1 MCYICKMKQFVIIIL
16 SIILLSACGNR
27 EHMQFEKLK
36 QIDSLA
42 ESQPDSAVAIIK
54 IINRD
59 TLLGNDNKYY
69 FDLLEIRSN
78 DKAYIAHTSDSA
90 ILSVINYFENHDFN
104 DLLPVAYYYGGRV
117 YSDLGDAPQALE
129 YFHKALDCPNINS
142 HTMAVAYAQIAGIY
156 NEQKVFDLAIPAYKK
171 AIELN
176 SKNNNYN
183 GIIYNTQGLGNIYSK
198 KEEEDS
204 ALILYNEALKLAEK
218 IKNTKLSNSLRL
230 SIGKFHINKNNYVD
244 AYDILSSVQS
254 NQLREDSI
262 VITNTF
268 AHLYYRLNNVDS
280 TIYYCSKLIKSQS
293 LNAQLNGYNILANL
307 HIHNNQTKD
316 AYDAIVMSTR
326 LSDSIRK
333 INTPYEIRQ
342 LSSIYNYQIRER
354 ENNKLKQEAQEY
366 EIKIIYLCGSIIIV
380 IFISL
385 IAIIFIRKRKRIIKL
400 KLQNVE
406 MLLKQSND
414 FSENTIAKNKEK
426 ISQLESQIKSINSE
440 NTSLIQE
447 LKIQK
452 KLLELNNE
460 KAIIYKN
467 QKNDA
472 ILVFNNDTFVKEVH
486 NRLKNAP
493 EGKNI
498 LSEKEWNTLIDKINN
513 LFPAFVDTLHNL
525 PFKFNS
531 YEFRVSILLKTQFTP
546 KEIARLTNHTDAS
559 VSMTRARLH
568 KKLTNT
574 NSHASDWDKFINS
587 I

>member
-1 MCYICKMKQFVIIIL
+1 MKQLVIIIL
-16 SIILLSACGNR
+16 SILLLSACRNR
-27 EHMQFEKLK
+27 EHVQFEKL
-36 QIDSLA
+36 QHIDSIA
-42 ESQPDSAVAIIK
+42 EINADSAVAMIK
-54 IINRD
+54 IINRN

-230 SIGKFHINKNNYVD
+230 SIGIFHINKNNYVD

-307 HIHNNQTKD
+307 HMHNNQTKD

-342 LSSIYNYQIRER
+342 LSAIYNYQIRER
-354 ENNKLKQEAQEY
+354 ENNKLKQKAQKHSLY
-366 EIKIIYLCGSIIIV
+366 LYITISGICILVLLLFIFHQQSRQKIHKKQQLIDNYAETILELRDSINSNASSHSVIINELFEGRFSILNDIGNTFADLSGSITDQKLLYKEVKEIISRFENPKTLTELEQIINRYKNNLMQKFRDDYPSLSNDEYQQV
-380 IFISL
+380 CYHYAGFSPKFISL
-385 IAIIFIRKRKRIIKL
+385 LMHQKFPTIYKRRTRI
-400 KLQNVE
+400 
-406 MLLKQSND
+406 
-414 FSENTIAKNKEK
+414 KEK
-426 ISQLESQIKSINSE
+426 I
-440 NTSLIQE
+440 
-447 LKIQK
+447 
-452 KLLELNNE
+452 
-460 KAIIYKN
+460 
-467 QKNDA
+467 
-472 ILVFNNDTFVKEVH
+472 
-486 NRLKNAP
+486 
-493 EGKNI
+493 
-498 LSEKEWNTLIDKINN
+498 
-513 LFPAFVDTLHNL
+513 
-525 PFKFNS
+525 
-531 YEFRVSILLKTQFTP
+531 
-546 KEIARLTNHTDAS
+546 
-559 VSMTRARLH
+559 M
-568 KKLTNT
+568 
-574 NSHASDWDKFINS
+574 ASDSAYKEELIANLN
-587 I
+587 

>member
-1 MCYICKMKQFVIIIL
+1 MKHFLTLIL
-16 SIILLSACGNR
+16 SILLLSACGESGR
-27 EHMQFEKLK
+27 MQFEQLQ
-36 QIDSLA
+36 QIDSIA
-42 ESQPDSAVAIIK
+42 EVNADSAVAMIK
-54 IINRD
+54 TINRD
-59 TLLGNDNKYY
+59 TLSGNDNKYY
-69 FDLLEIRSN
+69 YDLLKIRTN

-104 DLLPVAYYYGGRV
+104 NLLPVAYYYGGRV

-333 INTPYEIRQ
+333 INTPYEIRR

-366 EIKIIYLCGSIIIV
+366 EIKIIYLCSSIFIIV
-380 IFISL
+380 VVAL
-385 IAIIFIRKRKRIIKL
+385 ITTYALRMRNKA
-400 KLQNVE
+400 Q
-406 MLLKQSND
+406 
-414 FSENTIAKNKEK
+414 KEK
-426 ISQLESQIKSINSE
+426 INRILGEHYQSQNLISNAEKRISTLEDLLANETNKSQ
-440 NTSLIQE
+440 SLINE
-447 LKIQK
+447 LAIQK
-452 KLLELNNE
+452 ESLQLFTQQAKLREDATNAIETSDIANQFR
-460 KAIIYKN
+460 KALDGNTNPTKEDWKQLDDYINLQFPGFKNVLYKLAKLSEIEY
-467 QKNDA
+467 QVCLLLKA
-472 ILVFNNDTFVKEVH
+472 KFTPTEITKLVNLSKSGLGNARKRLFVK
-486 NRLKNAP
+486 
-493 EGKNI
+493 
-498 LSEKEWNTLIDKINN
+498 
-513 LFPAFVDTLHNL
+513 AF
-525 PFKFNS
+525 
-531 YEFRVSILLKTQFTP
+531 KTDGT
-546 KEIARLTNHTDAS
+546 
-559 VSMTRARLH
+559 
-568 KKLTNT
+568 
-574 NSHASDWDKFINS
+574 ASDWDKFIIS
-587 I
+587 L

>member
-1 MCYICKMKQFVIIIL
+1 MKHLLSIIL
-16 SIILLSACGNR
+16 SILLLTACGESGR
-27 EHMQFEKLK
+27 VQFEQLQ
-36 QIDSLA
+36 QIDSIA
-42 ESQPDSAVAIIK
+42 EVNADSAVVMLNA
-54 IINRD
+54 INRD
-59 TLLGNDNKYY
+59 SLWGNDNKFY
-69 FDLLEIRSN
+69 FDLLKIRAN

-104 DLLPVAYYYGGRV
+104 NLLPVAYYYGGRV

-129 YFHKALDCPNINS
+129 YFHKAIDCENIS
-142 HTMAVAYAQIAGIY
+142 TYTEAVAYSQIANIY
-156 NEQKVFDLAIPAYKK
+156 DNQKIYDLAIPTYKK
-171 AIELN
+171 AIMLN
-176 SKNNNYN
+176 KQNKHSINLIHNLR
-183 GIIYNTQGLGNIYSK
+183 GLGNVYLKSALN
-198 KEEEDS
+198 DS
-204 ALILYNEALKLAEK
+204 AIILYNNALNFSKKINHTQISSLIKLSLAE
-218 IKNTKLSNSLRL
+218 L
-230 SIGKFHINKNNYVD
+230 Y
-244 AYDILSSVQS
+244 ILEHDYNQSSVLLAS
-254 NQLREDSI
+254 IKHSLPDEDSTSI
-262 VITNTF
+262 ANTY
-268 AHLYYRLNNVDS
+268 AHLYYSLNNTDS
-280 TIYYCSKLIKSQS
+280 TIFYCDRLIKSKS

-307 HIHNNQTKD
+307 HMHNNQTKD

-472 ILVFNNDTFVKEVH
+472 ILFFNNDTFVKEVH

>member
-1 MCYICKMKQFVIIIL
+1 MKQLVIIIL
-16 SIILLSACGNR
+16 SILLLSACRNR
-27 EHMQFEKLK
+27 EHVQFEKL
-36 QIDSLA
+36 QHIDSIA
-42 ESQPDSAVAIIK
+42 EINADSAVAMIK

-230 SIGKFHINKNNYVD
+230 SIGIFHINKNNYVD

-307 HIHNNQTKD
+307 HMHNNQTKD

-342 LSSIYNYQIRER
+342 LSAIYNYQIRER
-354 ENNKLKQEAQEY
+354 ENNKLKQKAQKHSLY
-366 EIKIIYLCGSIIIV
+366 LYITISGICILVLLLFIFHQQSRQKIHKKQQLIDNYAETILELRDSINSNASSHSVIINELFEGRFSILNDIGNTFADLSGSITDQKLLYKEVKEIISRFENPKTLTELEEIINRYKNNLMQKFRDDFPSLSNDEYQQV
-380 IFISL
+380 CYHYAGFSPKFISL
-385 IAIIFIRKRKRIIKL
+385 LMHQKFPTIYKRRTRI
-400 KLQNVE
+400 
-406 MLLKQSND
+406 
-414 FSENTIAKNKEK
+414 KEK
-426 ISQLESQIKSINSE
+426 I
-440 NTSLIQE
+440 
-447 LKIQK
+447 
-452 KLLELNNE
+452 
-460 KAIIYKN
+460 
-467 QKNDA
+467 
-472 ILVFNNDTFVKEVH
+472 
-486 NRLKNAP
+486 
-493 EGKNI
+493 
-498 LSEKEWNTLIDKINN
+498 
-513 LFPAFVDTLHNL
+513 
-525 PFKFNS
+525 
-531 YEFRVSILLKTQFTP
+531 
-546 KEIARLTNHTDAS
+546 
-559 VSMTRARLH
+559 M
-568 KKLTNT
+568 
-574 NSHASDWDKFINS
+574 ASDSAYKEELIANLN
-587 I
+587 

>member
-1 MCYICKMKQFVIIIL
+1 MKQLVIIIL
-16 SIILLSACGNR
+16 SILLLSACRNR
-27 EHMQFEKLK
+27 EHVQFEKL
-36 QIDSLA
+36 QHIDSIA
-42 ESQPDSAVAIIK
+42 EINADSAVAMIK

-230 SIGKFHINKNNYVD
+230 SIGIFHINKNNYVD

-307 HIHNNQTKD
+307 HMHNNQTKD

-342 LSSIYNYQIRER
+342 LSAIYNYQIRER
-354 ENNKLKQEAQEY
+354 ENNKLKQKAQKHSLY
-366 EIKIIYLCGSIIIV
+366 HHKWDMYFSPFIIYIPST
-380 IFISL
+380 
-385 IAIIFIRKRKRIIKL
+385 IKT
-400 KLQNVE
+400 K
-406 MLLKQSND
+406 
-414 FSENTIAKNKEK
+414 NT
-426 ISQLESQIKSINSE
+426 
-440 NTSLIQE
+440 
-447 LKIQK
+447 
-452 KLLELNNE
+452 
-460 KAIIYKN
+460 
-467 QKNDA
+467 
-472 ILVFNNDTFVKEVH
+472 
-486 NRLKNAP
+486 
-493 EGKNI
+493 
-498 LSEKEWNTLIDKINN
+498 
-513 LFPAFVDTLHNL
+513 
-525 PFKFNS
+525 
-531 YEFRVSILLKTQFTP
+531 
-546 KEIARLTNHTDAS
+546 
-559 VSMTRARLH
+559 
-568 KKLTNT
+568 
-574 NSHASDWDKFINS
+574 
-587 I
+587 